1 MFYWLLSEI
10 AVVAGFLFAAAAIA
24 HMVRQRR
31 SPQSA
36 LAWLLVMVLLPYI
49 GVPLYLIL
57 GGRKMR
63 RIAITKGPLSLPR
76 DDPDTPREQARLQR
90 ILATYDL
97 PSATVGNR
105 VDLCRTGEESYQAL
119 VTLIE
124 EAHESLHVTMFILKT
139 DAVGRDIRDR
149 LVRRAA
155 EGIDVRLLLDDWGS
169 IRTRRRFLNP
179 LTDAGGQVAYFM
191 PLLHRPFAARTNLRN
206 HRKIVIADE
215 RLVLAGGINIGEE
228 YLGPE
233 PERGRWV
240 DLAFVLEG
248 PATRYYADVF
258 YSDWSF
264 ARGTSADDRPRLG
277 QKRGAPSEAVAQ
289 VVPSGPDVEGDA
301 LYEVVLS
308 AAFAAEDRLW
318 IVTPYFVP
326 DDALLQALSLAARRG
341 VEVRIVMPEKSN
353 HRITDWARGGY
364 LREIQEAGGQVLLY
378 TAGMLHAKVLVM
390 DQQLAMVG
398 SANMDMR
405 SLFLN
410 YEVGMLMYSPGEIEA
425 TARWVEDVAASAR
438 RGVPAVGLLRD
449 FGESIVRMV
458 APLL

>member
-1 MFYWLLSEI
+1 MFFWVLSEI
-10 AVVAGFLFAAAAIA
+10 AVVAGFVFAAVAIA

-36 LAWLLVMVLLPYI
+36 LAWLLVMVLLPYV

-63 RIAITKGPLSLPR
+63 RIAITKGPP
-76 DDPDTPREQARLQR
+76 PTPREAARVQR

-97 PSATVGNR
+97 PSVTVGNR

-119 VTLIE
+119 ITLID
-124 EAHESLHVTMFILKT
+124 EARDSLYITMFILQK
-139 DAVGRDIRDR
+139 DDVGRAVRDH
-149 LVRRAA
+149 LARRAA

-169 IRTRRRFLNP
+169 LRTRRRFLQP
-179 LTDAGGQVAYFM
+179 LTEAGGQVAYFM
-191 PLLHRPFAARTNLRN
+191 PLLHRPFAARSNLRN

-215 RLVLAGGINIGEE
+215 ELVLSGGINIGQE
-228 YLGPE
+228 YLGPT
-233 PERGRWV
+233 PQRGRWR

-248 PATRYYADVF
+248 PATRFYRDVF
-258 YSDWSF
+258 ASDWAF
-264 ARGTSADDRPRLG
+264 AKGVAPAD
-277 QKRGAPSEAVAQ
+277 APGEARATPSDAVVQ
-289 VVPSGPDVEGDA
+289 VVPSGPDVQGDA

-308 AAFAAEDRLW
+308 TAFAAEERLW

-326 DDALLQALSLAARRG
+326 DDALLQGITLAARRG
-341 VEVRIVMPEKSN
+341 VDVRIIMPERSN
-353 HRITDWARGGY
+353 HPITDWARGGY
-364 LREIQEAGGQVLLY
+364 LREIQEAGGTVLLY
-378 TAGMLHAKVLVM
+378 TGGMLHAKVLVM
-390 DQQLAMVG
+390 DEQLAMVG

-410 YEVGMLMYSPGEIEA
+410 YEIGMLMYSAGEIDA
-425 TARWVEDVAASAR
+425 TARWVENVAATAK
-438 RGVPAVGLLRD
+438 RGAPQVGVVRD
-449 FGESIVRMV
+449 FGESVVRMV

>member
-1 MFYWLLSEI
+1 MFFWLLSEI

-36 LAWLLVMVLLPYI
+36 LAWLLVMVLLPYV
-49 GVPLYLIL
+49 GVPLYLVF

-63 RIAITKGPLSLPR
+63 RLAITKLPLNLPR
-76 DDPDTPREQARLQR
+76 DEPEPPPDAARVQR

-97 PSATVGNR
+97 PAVTTGNR

-124 EAHESLHVTMFILKT
+124 EARESLYVTMFILKT
-139 DAVGRDIRDR
+139 DAVGADIRDR
-149 LVRRAA
+149 LTRRAA

-169 IRTRRRFLNP
+169 LRTRRRFLRSF
-179 LTDAGGQVAYFM
+179 TDAGGQVAYFM

-206 HRKIVIADE
+206 HRKVVIADGE
-215 RLVLAGGINIGEE
+215 LVLSGGINIGEE
-228 YLGPE
+228 YLGPT
-233 PERGRWV
+233 PKRGRWA

-248 PATRYYADVF
+248 PATRFYCDVF
-258 YSDWSF
+258 RSDWTF
-264 ARGTSADDRPRLG
+264 AKGSTARDSASDNLPIAR
-277 QKRGAPSEAVAQ
+277 PSEAVAQ
-289 VVPSGPDVEGDA
+289 VVPSGPDVQGDA

-308 AAFAAEDRLW
+308 VAFAAEERLW

-341 VEVRIVMPEKSN
+341 VDVRIIMPEKSN

-364 LREIQEAGGQVLLY
+364 LREIQEAGGEILLY

-390 DQQLAMVG
+390 DEHLAMVG

-410 YEVGMLMYSPGEIEA
+410 YEVGMLMYSHAEVEA
-425 TARWVEDVAASAR
+425 TAQWVQNVSASAR
-438 RGVPAVGLLRD
+438 RGVPAVGVLRD
-449 FGESIVRMV
+449 FGESVVRMV